1 MEFIFFAFVKTATLA
16 KIWVLKDKLI
26 NWGLFTILSLIW
38 GSSFILMKEGMT
50 SLTPYQVAS
59 LRILSAGLVLI
70 PFAYKALKEVPKNK
84 LFLVILSGLLGSFI
98 PAYLFCIAE
107 TKIDSSLAGILNAL
121 TPLFTII
128 IGVTFFQLQAGIQK
142 IIGVL
147 IGFAGLCLLI
157 APTGNISMQHF
168 SYTLLVLLATL
179 FYGINVNMVGRHMQ
193 GVGSLNIAS
202 LAFVFLVIP
211 CIIIL
216 YVTGYFALPLSHK
229 EVWIATLASAVLGIM
244 GTAVASILFY
254 MLVKRA
260 GTLFA
265 SMVTYGIPFIAVLW
279 GVWGGELVTMRQIG
293 CLGIILA
300 GVYLVN
306 RK

>member
-1 MEFIFFAFVKTATLA
+1 M
-16 KIWVLKDKLI
+16 
-26 NWGLFTILSLIW
+26 FTILSLIW
-38 GSSFILMKEGMT
+38 GSSFILMKAGMT
-50 SLTPYQVAS
+50 TLTPYHVAS
-59 LRILSAGLVLI
+59 IRILSAGLVLV
-70 PFAYKALKEVPKNK
+70 PFARKALLQIPKNK
-84 LFLVILSGLLGSFI
+84 ILLVILSGLLGSFF

-121 TPLFTII
+121 TPLFAILVGI
-128 IGVTFFQLQAGIQK
+128 SFFQLKANTQK

-147 IGFAGLCLLI
+147 VGFAGLCLLI
-157 APTGNISMQHF
+157 APTGNISFEHF

-193 GVGSLNIAS
+193 GIGSLNIAA

-216 YVTGYFALPLSHK
+216 YFTGYFNLPLSNK
-229 EVWIATLASAVLGIM
+229 DVMLSTLASFVLGAM

-254 MLVKRA
+254 MLIKRA

-265 SMVTYGIPFIAVLW
+265 TMVTYGIPFVAVLW
-279 GVWGGELVTMRQIG
+279 GVWGGEQVTLMQVG
-293 CLGIILA
+293 CLGIILV
-300 GVYLVN
+300 GVYMVN

>member
-1 MEFIFFAFVKTATLA
+1 
-16 KIWVLKDKLI
+16 
-26 NWGLFTILSLIW
+26 
-38 GSSFILMKEGMT
+38 MKAGMNT
-50 SLTPYQVAS
+50 LTPYHVAS
-59 LRILSAGLVLI
+59 LRIFSAGLVLI
-70 PFAYKALKEVPKNK
+70 PFARKAFLQIPKDK
-84 LFLVILSGLLGSFI
+84 MLLVIFSGLLGSFF

-121 TPLFTII
+121 TPLFAILVGI
-128 IGVTFFQLQAGIQK
+128 SFFQLKAGTQK

-157 APTGNISMQHF
+157 APSGNISFEHF
-168 SYTLLVLLATL
+168 SYSLLILLATL
-179 FYGINVNMVGRHMQ
+179 FYGINVNIVGRHMQ
-193 GVGSLNIAS
+193 GIGSLNIAS

-216 YVTGYFALPLSHK
+216 YFTGYFDLPLTSK
-229 EVWIATLASAVLGIM
+229 DVMLSTLASFVLGAM

-254 MLVKRA
+254 MLIKRA

-279 GVWGGELVTMRQIG
+279 GVWGGEQVTLMQVG
-293 CLGIILA
+293 CLGIILV

-306 RK
+306 KK

>member
-1 MEFIFFAFVKTATLA
+1 MG
-16 KIWVLKDKLI
+16 KIPVLKDKLI

-38 GSSFILMKEGMT
+38 GSSFILMKAGMHR
-50 SLTPYQVAS
+50 LTPYQVAS

-70 PFAYKALKEVPKNK
+70 PFARKALQQVPGNK
-84 LFLVILSGLLGSFI
+84 LALVILSGLLGSFF

-107 TKIDSSLAGILNAL
+107 TQIDSSLAGILNAL
-121 TPLFTII
+121 TPLFTILVGI
-128 IGVTFFQLQAGIQK
+128 SFFQLKAGTQK
-142 IIGVL
+142 LTGVL

-157 APTGNISMQHF
+157 APAGNISFQHF
-168 SYTLLVLLATL
+168 SYTLLVLLATI
-179 FYGINVNMVGRHMQ
+179 FYGVNVNMVGRHMQ

-202 LAFVFLVIP
+202 VAFVFLVIP
-211 CIIIL
+211 CLIIL
-216 YVTGYFALPLSHK
+216 FFTGYFALPLTHK
-229 EVWIATLASAVLGIM
+229 DVLVSTLASCVLGVM

-254 MLVKRA
+254 MLVKKA

-265 SMVTYGIPFIAVLW
+265 SMVTYGIPFIAVMW
-279 GVWGGELVTMRQIG
+279 GVWGGEQVTWMQIG

-306 RK
+306 KK

>member
-1 MEFIFFAFVKTATLA
+1 LR
-16 KIWVLKDKLI
+16 DKLI
-26 NWGLFTILSLIW
+26 NWSLFTILSLIW
-38 GSSFILMKEGMT
+38 GSSFILMKEGMKT
-50 SLTPYQVAS
+50 LTPYHVAS
-59 LRILSAGLVLI
+59 LRILSAGVVLI
-70 PFAYKALKEVPKNK
+70 PFARKALLQVPKEK
-84 LFLVILSGLLGSFI
+84 MLLVILSGLLGSFF

-107 TKIDSSLAGILNAL
+107 TRIDSSLAGIMNAL

-128 IGVTFFQLQAGIQK
+128 IGIAFFQLQAGRRK

-147 IGFAGLCLLI
+147 VGFIGLCLLI
-157 APTGNISMQHF
+157 APKGDFRFEDF
-168 SYTLLVLLATL
+168 SYSLLVLLATV

-202 LAFVFLVIP
+202 LAFVFLIIP
-211 CIIIL
+211 TLIIL
-216 YVTGYFALPLSHK
+216 YITGYFALPLLQTALIIS
-229 EVWIATLASAVLGIM
+229 TLASVVLGVF
-244 GTAVASILFY
+244 GTAIASILFY

-279 GVWGGELVTMRQIG
+279 GLWGGETITLLQVG
-293 CLGIILA
+293 CLGIILV

-306 RK
+306 KK

>member
-1 MEFIFFAFVKTATLA
+1 MSG
-16 KIWVLKDKLI
+16 KLI
-26 NWGLFTILSLIW
+26 NWGLFTILSVIW
-38 GSSFILMKEGMT
+38 GSSFILMKAGMNT
-50 SLTPYQVAS
+50 LTPYDVAS
-59 LRILSAGLVLI
+59 IRILSAGVVLI
-70 PFAYKALKEVPKNK
+70 PFARKALLQIPRNK
-84 LFLVILSGLLGSFI
+84 LALVILSGLLGSFF

-107 TKIDSSLAGILNAL
+107 TRIDSSLAGILNAL

-128 IGVTFFQLQAGIQK
+128 IGISFFQLQANWKKILGV
-142 IIGVL
+142 IIGF
-147 IGFAGLCLLI
+147 IGLCLLVSPNGSI
-157 APTGNISMQHF
+157 HF
-168 SYTLLVLLATL
+168 DNASYTMLVLLATV
-179 FYGINVNMVGRHMQ
+179 FYGLNVNMIGRNMQ

-202 LAFVFLVIP
+202 LAFVFLIIP
-211 CIIIL
+211 SLIIL
-216 YVTGYFALPLSHK
+216 YINGYFSLPLGNKTILIS
-229 EVWIATLASAVLGIM
+229 TLASAVLGIM

-265 SMVTYGIPFIAVLW
+265 SMVTYGIPFIAVIW
-279 GVWGGELVTMRQIG
+279 GVLYGEQVTFWQIG

>member
-1 MEFIFFAFVKTATLA
+1 M
-16 KIWVLKDKLI
+16 
-26 NWGLFTILSLIW
+26 FTILSLIW
-38 GSSFILMKEGMT
+38 GSSFILMKAGMNT
-50 SLTPYQVAS
+50 LTPYHVAS
-59 LRILSAGLVLI
+59 IRIFSAGLVLI
-70 PFAYKALKEVPKNK
+70 PFARKALLQIPKNK
-84 LFLVILSGLLGSFI
+84 MLLVILSGLLGSFF

-121 TPLFTII
+121 TPLFTILVG
-128 IGVTFFQLQAGIQK
+128 IGFFQLKAGTQK
-142 IIGVL
+142 IIGVF

-157 APTGNISMQHF
+157 APSGNISFEYF
-168 SYTLLVLLATL
+168 SYSLLILLATL

-193 GVGSLNIAS
+193 GIGSINIAS

-211 CIIIL
+211 CLIIL
-216 YVTGYFALPLSHK
+216 YFTGYFDLPLTHK
-229 EVWIATLASAVLGIM
+229 DVLLSTLASFVLGAM

-254 MLVKRA
+254 MLIKRA

-279 GVWGGELVTMRQIG
+279 GVWGGEQVTMAQVG
-293 CLGIILA
+293 CLGIILV

-306 RK
+306 KK